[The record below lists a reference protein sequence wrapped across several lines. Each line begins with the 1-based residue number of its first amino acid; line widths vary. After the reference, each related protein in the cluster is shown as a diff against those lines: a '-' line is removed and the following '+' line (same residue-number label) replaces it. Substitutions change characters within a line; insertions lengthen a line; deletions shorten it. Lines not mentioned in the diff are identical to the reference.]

1 MAVEFPVP
9 LTKWDAQ
16 VHRDRLVGMY
26 DWQGLSELIL
36 VVPQA
41 HGSDKVH
48 GIRILFASSP
58 EDRCVHHDWCEGN
71 RRHIL
76 HRLEPLCVRGS
87 IGAPNWHGYVW
98 DGQLWEEEPPGYIAR

>member
-1 MAVEFPVP
+1 MTEIKFPVP

-16 VHRDRLVGMY
+16 VHRSRLVGMY
-26 DWQGLSELIL
+26 DWDGKDKLIL

-48 GIRILFASSP
+48 GIVINIGWNSHLIH
-58 EDRCVHHDWCEGN
+58 E
-71 RRHIL
+71 I
-76 HRLEPLCVRGS
+76 EPLSIRGS